1 MRVSR
6 LVSPTLLLFLGVAC
20 SEGVSPSAPAMLD
33 GRGGD
38 AGPTARGAERVVVM
52 TQNMFVGADVD
63 AVIGALLSPS
73 PDDDLPALEAAI
85 ATLQRTDFPSRA
97 AALAQEI
104 ERYRPHAVGLQEISV
119 IRIGALELPFLPIL
133 LQAIQA
139 RGLNYQV
146 AAQVQNIDATP
157 ATGVQLVDYDVLLVD
172 AERVAVN
179 SSIEENFVQRV
190 GPITPTVSLIR
201 GYVGANVTIGG
212 EDYTIIS
219 THPEPN
225 FEGLPVDFP
234 LLRAAQIGEIVTALG
249 GTSPA
254 IIMGDLNDH
263 PGSPMYQVLTGA
275 GFTDVWAE
283 FRPGVVGFTCCHETD
298 LSDSRP
304 RFDERIDYVFVRGFE
319 HGNRE
324 ALGQVTR
331 FGDQPSDRVD
341 GPLGKI
347 WISDHAGLVVTL
359 LRPPGPPAP

>member
-6 LVSPTLLLFLGVAC
+6 LVAPTLLLFLGAAC
-20 SEGVSPSAPAMLD
+20 TEGVSPSVPAMLD

-38 AGPTARGAERVVVM
+38 GWPTAKGADRVVVM

-63 AVIGALLSPS
+63 AVIGALLTP
-73 PDDDLPALEAAI
+73 
-85 ATLQRTDFPSRA
+85 
-97 AALAQEI
+97 LAEEI

-157 ATGVQLVDYDVLLVD
+157 ATGVQLIDYDVLLVD
-172 AERVAVN
+172 AERVTVN

-249 GTSPA
+249 ATSPA

-283 FRPGVVGFTCCHETD
+283 LRPGVVGFTCCHETD
-298 LSDSRP
+298 LSDQVP
-304 RFDERIDYVFVRGFE
+304 QFDERIDYVFVRGFE
-319 HGNRE
+319 HGSQE
-324 ALGQVTR
+324 ALGQVKR
-331 FGDQPSDRVD
+331 FGYRPSDRVD

-359 LRPPGPPAP
+359 LLPPAATR